1 MRHNILAGN
10 DCGDEK
16 SLVNIDTTT
25 DWICELHI
33 ALLSRMKEAVTAPPH
48 NKYRSIYQFLLCG
61 LKRTTYLCLK
71 DDDYTDLYTAF
82 ATGELRATPPSL
94 PQFIRDVIFWRTWK
108 EYVT

>member
-1 MRHNILAGN
+1 MEGIFKDIPDRDPILAGALHTNVFAVVFKQPLLERNEAVVKGREPLLAVMRHNILAGN

-48 NKYRSIYQFLLCG
+48 NKYRSI
-61 LKRTTYLCLK
+61 
-71 DDDYTDLYTAF
+71 
-82 ATGELRATPPSL
+82 
-94 PQFIRDVIFWRTWK
+94 
-108 EYVT
+108 